1 MIPVE
6 RVITEY
12 EEVRRSE
19 KVPIERVIQDYYAV
33 EYQTEYIPR
42 IIEETVIDY
51 VQQEKTFERVQYL
64 PVETQI
70 IHYPEAE
77 LATSQVQVV
86 PSGIQTSQYVSAV
99 PAATTTYTTVPAA
112 TTYTTVPATTVVGGG
127 STVVRSSGVGLATG
141 NVGTTY
147 VTGGP
152 LVYGSGYTSGVTG
165 VTGVPTTTY
174 TTVGGT
180 KGSLST
186 VGGSAQFVGGT
197 TYQTSGNVVTSGL
210 PVTTTT
216 TTTYQ

>member
-1 MIPVE
+1 MSS
-6 RVITEY
+6 
-12 EEVRRSE
+12 RRRPSSVSSTSLS
-19 KVPIERVIQDYYAV
+19 KRNPL
-33 EYQTEYIPR
+33 
-42 IIEETVIDY
+42 
-51 VQQEKTFERVQYL
+51 FL
-64 PVETQI
+64 FSQI

-99 PAATTTYTTVPAA
+99 PAATTYTTVPAA
-112 TTYTTVPATTVVGGG
+112 TTTYTSVPAATYATNVVGG
-127 STVVRSSGVGLATG
+127 STVIRSSGVGLAGG

-152 LVYGSGYTSGVTG
+152 LVYGSGYA
-165 VTGVPTTTY
+165 TGVPTTTY

-186 VGGSAQFVGGT
+186 VGGSTQIVGGQIVGGTT
-197 TYQTSGNVVTSGL
+197 TYQTSGNVVTSGA